1 VIRSAIENTAARKAK
16 QAVWPVVFQS
26 EQPLRV
32 TGTIHGFH
40 DIGQKKTPWRHQR
53 STQWEQWFSRF
64 SFLLRDSFRMT
75 FHNDHGKHH
84 SHEER

>member
-1 VIRSAIENTAARKAK
+1 
-16 QAVWPVVFQS
+16 VFQS

-53 STQWEQWFSRF
+53 SNQWEQWVSRF

-75 FHNDHGKHH
+75 FHIVFFILKKAVDVLVFFINFVKKMILKRGK
-84 SHEER
+84 RL